1 MHFTQLLLIRL
12 NSHVREQFILG
23 FFTEVANEATKSL
36 SESL

>member
-1 MHFTQLLLIRL
+1 MHFTQLLVIRL